1 MELMHVALF
10 NYLHLDGLL
19 ESMMHY
25 LQMHDIFT
33 NLGRMFRRILRGLK
47 TIAVPGGFIGVAIGG
62 LYYIFGGEQGKHT
75 AKVWWLSTLIG
86 VAIVMGA
93 DAIVNWVSHNA
104 KF

>member
-33 NLGRMFRRILRGLK
+33 NLGSMFKRVLRGLK
-47 TIAVPGGFIGVAIGG
+47 KVAVPGGFIGVAIGG
-62 LYYIFGGEQGKHT
+62 YYYIFGGEQGKHK
-75 AKVWWLSTLIG
+75 AKGWWLSTLIG